1 MAGDWRTSI
10 QMKRAKLSLHQ
21 IFLEICASTPK
32 LWKFLSYK
40 NITMEILIVLMLIL
54 LNGIFSMSEIA
65 LVSAKSIRLEADAK
79 KGSVRAKAALELASS
94 PSRFLS
100 TVQIGITLI
109 GIFTGIYSGEN
120 ITTDLREFFDQFAL
134 LQPYSNVLAVGT
146 VVVTVTYFTLVLG
159 ELVPKRIGLNNPEKV
174 AKLVARPMSVLS
186 VVAAPFVWFLTF
198 SGDLIMKMLNIK
210 PSDNTVTEEEIKAM
224 VEEGAK
230 GGEVRAIE
238 QDIVERVFHLGDRR
252 VGSLMT
258 HRSDVVYLNIMDDV
272 QTIRSTVIKETHS
285 IYPVYESDKDNVVG
299 VVSLKD
305 LFTYLADADFSLAKH
320 FRPAHYITET
330 TSAYQALAFFK
341 EHRVHYAIVTDEFG
355 TAQGLI
361 TMNDLLE
368 ALVGDFNDPDAEDYG
383 IQQREDGTWLVDG
396 HYPFHDF
403 LRYFN
408 ITYVP
413 ASNDFYTVGGLIFKE
428 LERIPKEG
436 EKLIWENLEIEIIDM
451 DNVKID
457 KVSIRKM

>member
-1 MAGDWRTSI
+1 M
-10 QMKRAKLSLHQ
+10 
-21 IFLEICASTPK
+21 
-32 LWKFLSYK
+32 SYK